1 MSLDIK
7 RLIDVVYLM
16 TSIAGATLVAL
27 NIGQQLL
34 GYILFLISSIAGA
47 YLIIHSNVSRSL
59 LTVTAIYFIINLVGI
74 IRA

>member
-1 MSLDIK
+1 MSIDLK
-7 RLIDVVYLM
+7 RVIDSIYLVS
-16 TSIAGATLVAL
+16 SIAGATLVAL

-34 GYILFLISSIAGA
+34 GYSLFMVSSIAGA
-47 YLIIHSNVSRSL
+47 YLIINSNVSRSL